1 MACFW
6 LLLYV
11 VVNLTSIL
19 FLGALAINSISGF
32 DLTACMYFLAV
43 FAIVITLG
51 GMKVIGYTDVIQVGF
66 LVLGGLATTYLA
78 LNLVADHFGS
88 SGAVHGFK
96 LMTEHADNHFAMILD
111 RKSTRLNSSNK

>member
-78 LNLVADHFGS
+78 LNLVEEHFGS
-88 SGAVHGFK
+88 SGEVQGFNR
-96 LMTEHADNHFAMILD
+96 MPEHATNNVEMILHQQKPHD
-111 RKSTRLNSSNK
+111 LNL